1 MWTQLWNW
9 QLATMEIWR
18 RALAPRFETDASPV
32 LPRWTTAHRLLLDLP
47 ILRLWD
53 FSNGASAT
61 PVLLI
66 APYALHD
73 AGLVD
78 LAPGHS
84 LVAALLHDAPRRLF
98 LVEWKSATNATQ
110 EYAID
115 DLLAVLNVVV
125 DEIGAPVD
133 LIGLCQ
139 GGWLSLLYAVRF
151 SQKVRRIAVVGAPVD
166 VSAGPSALTS
176 LSEQAN
182 DAHID
187 HLIAIGGGRVR
198 GARMAPL
205 WPREGSHERR
215 LIDSLEITPPF
226 ETAGAREAIAA
237 FEEWDA
243 RFLDLPGPYYREVIT
258 RLYRENRLA
267 AGAFPALGRL
277 IDLRGLHQPLYLL
290 VGDRD
295 AIAPPAQSLAAARL
309 VSGPVETARAP
320 CGHLALFIGKR
331 TLDVEW
337 PRIARWLSTNEA
349 AP

>member
-9 QLATMEIWR
+9 QLTTMEVWR
-18 RALAPRFETDASPV
+18 RALEPSFEIKVSAGQPK
-32 LPRWTTAHRLLLDLP
+32 WTTPNRLLLDLP

-53 FSNGASAT
+53 FSNDDSAT
-61 PVLLI
+61 PVLLV
-66 APYALHD
+66 APYSLHD

-84 LVAALLHDAPRRLF
+84 LVAALLRDAPRRLF
-98 LVEWKSATNATQ
+98 LVEWKSAIDTTQ
-110 EYAID
+110 HYGID
-115 DLLAVLNVVV
+115 ELLAVLNVAI

-151 SQKVRRIAVVGAPVD
+151 AHKARRIVVVGAPID
-166 VSAGPSALTS
+166 VNAEPSALTAS
-176 LSEQAN
+176 IAQAD

-205 WPREGSHERR
+205 WPREESRERR
-215 LIDSLEITPPF
+215 LVESLEIATPF
-226 ETAGAREAIAA
+226 ETASAREAISA
-237 FEEWDA
+237 FEEWDS
-243 RFLDLPGPYYREVIT
+243 RFLDLPGPYYREVVT
-258 RLYRENRLA
+258 QLYRQNRLA

-277 IDLRGLHQPLYLL
+277 IDLQGLRQPLYLL
-290 VGDRD
+290 IGDRD
-295 AIAPPAQSLAAARL
+295 AIAPPAQALAAARL

-320 CGHLALFIGKR
+320 CGHLALFVGRR
-331 TLDVEW
+331 TLDTEW

-349 AP
+349 SP